1 MKKKVYTIKE
11 IQEIIRPILEKS
23 PVIKAILFG
32 SYANGDATPQS
43 DIDLLIDSNGV
54 LRSFAFY
61 GVLESLVQ
69 ATKKD
74 VGLIDK
80 QELVSGAQIEREI
93 LTSGIVVYER

>member
-1 MKKKVYTIKE
+1 M
-11 IQEIIRPILEKS
+11 
-23 PVIKAILFG
+23 
-32 SYANGDATPQS
+32 
-43 DIDLLIDSNGV
+43 
-54 LRSFAFY
+54 
-61 GVLESLVQ
+61 Q